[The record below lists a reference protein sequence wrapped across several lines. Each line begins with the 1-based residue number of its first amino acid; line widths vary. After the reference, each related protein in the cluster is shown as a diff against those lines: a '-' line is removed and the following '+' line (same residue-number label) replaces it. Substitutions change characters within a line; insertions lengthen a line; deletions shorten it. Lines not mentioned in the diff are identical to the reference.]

1 MKLGKNCALLVIGI
15 QQEDF
20 MEMNENNMNDPRWAV
35 IRNGKRVL
43 DVFRAKKLPVIQIKE
58 CRRPDMVDFG
68 RELDGSEGI
77 HCVENRPENDYAK
90 LTYPIEGEY
99 LISKRRYSAFFATDL
114 EILLKGLGVDTLYLI
129 GGLTDVCIH
138 YTAVD
143 AHQNDYHIHVVK
155 DAVAGSSKEAH
166 ESALRAIYY
175 LQHGALIT
183 TADVESALTD
193 DASPEDE
200 TFMREAIRLSKL
212 AAEHGNEPFGAVPVK
227 DGKIVFSN
235 ENQICT
241 KHDPTFHGEAGLIR
255 EFCAR
260 SAITDLHEYTLY
272 SSCVPCFM
280 CSGAMVWVKLGR
292 LVYGAGNIDLENI
305 LGKKGCN
312 CSKMVFE
319 IPSGSRRSHRA
330 FCGRRLWRSCKNISA
345 ATKKAETASDR
356 PACRRPRTD
365 VPIPAAKSKPPA
377 QPVVLTYGSVFPIR
391 CSFSSRESCLIAYSR
406 RSAAERSGHCSV

>member
-1 MKLGKNCALLVIGI
+1 
-15 QQEDF
+15 

-43 DVFRAKKLPVIQIKE
+43 EVFRAKKLPVIQIKE
-58 CRRPDMVDFG
+58 CHRPDMVDFG

-114 EILLKGLGVDTLYLI
+114 EILLKGLGVGTLYLT

-200 TFMREAIRLSKL
+200 TFMRKAIRLSKL
-212 AAEHGNEPFGAVPVK
+212 AAEHGNEPFGAVLVK

-235 ENQICT
+235 ENQIYT

-260 SAITDLHEYTLY
+260 TAITDLHEYTLY
-272 SSCVPCFM
+272 SSCEPCFM

-305 LGKKGCN
+305 LGKKGYN
-312 CSKMVFE
+312 CSKMVFDNSFWQPQVTQGVLREEALE
-319 IPSGSRRSHRA
+319 ILQEYSGSH
-330 FCGRRLWRSCKNISA
+330 
-345 ATKKAETASDR
+345 KKAETASDR

-365 VPIPAAKSKPPA
+365 VPIPTAKSKPPA